1 LLERRHGAVMRVKAG
16 TLPDFYARVA
26 QTLRTRG
33 WMSLLLGF
41 LALVCIP
48 VAALILV
55 FTLIGV
61 PLALL
66 AIALCLALLLVGYV
80 SAGIGIGAWALA
92 KLKADRTEAKWW
104 RIGAA
109 VLGVL
114 AISLLGRLPY
124 LGGLVV
130 LGALLIGLGALL
142 LQVRTGAAA
151 G

>member
-1 LLERRHGAVMRVKAG
+1 MRVKAG

-114 AISLLGRLPY
+114 AISLLGHRLESTVRY
-124 LGGLVV
+124 LGIEVDD
-130 LGALLIGLGALL
+130 ALELAEQTDL
-142 LQVRTGAAA
+142 
-151 G
+151 